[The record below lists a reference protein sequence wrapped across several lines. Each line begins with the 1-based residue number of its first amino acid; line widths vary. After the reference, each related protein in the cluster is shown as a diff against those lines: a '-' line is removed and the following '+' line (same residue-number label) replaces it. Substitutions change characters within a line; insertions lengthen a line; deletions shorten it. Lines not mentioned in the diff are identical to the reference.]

1 MYAISSRLSDGEVII
16 LSLYSGTQRDEK
28 KRREEIKED
37 KEVKKTSLLAEVSGK
52 GPGQSG

>member
-52 GPGQSG
+52 GPGHSG